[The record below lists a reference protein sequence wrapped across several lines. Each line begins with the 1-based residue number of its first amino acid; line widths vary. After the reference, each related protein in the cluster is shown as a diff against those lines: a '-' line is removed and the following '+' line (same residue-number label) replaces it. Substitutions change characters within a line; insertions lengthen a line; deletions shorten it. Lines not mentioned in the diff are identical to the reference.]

1 MFDIDKWQEIFA
13 TISKNRLRTVLT
25 GFSVAWG
32 IFMLIVL
39 LGTGNGLGNGVKSQ
53 FARDAVNSVWFNNGR
68 TSVAYDGMQPGR
80 DIRLTNEDYQAI
92 RQNVKSIEHLSP
104 RLQLYDVNQ
113 YNYKNKLGSFS
124 TKGCNYDMIFAEKI
138 EVLKGRFVN
147 ELDIKECR
155 KVCAIGQQVVDEM
168 FKGEEPVDK
177 LININSIPFK
187 VIGVF
192 KDGGGPD
199 DNRRAYIPISTS
211 QRVFGN
217 DNKLDQIIFTLPES
231 DMENSE
237 VISDEVYK
245 LLAQR
250 HHFNPEDKK
259 AVFLWNNLIE
269 FRRIMG
275 LIDGIRLFIWIIGIG
290 TLIAGIVGV
299 SNIMMIVVKER
310 TKEIGIRKALG
321 ATPVSIISLI
331 IQESVF
337 ITAISGYVGMML
349 GIGLLELAQKYMPD
363 SDYFRKPEV
372 DLTVVLE
379 ALAVL
384 IFAGFLAGFFPAR
397 KAAKIEPIEALRAE

>member
-113 YNYKNKLGSFS
+113 YNYKNKYGSFS

-199 DNRRAYIPISTS
+199 DNRRSYIPISTS

-321 ATPVSIISLI
+321 ATPASIISLI

>member
-68 TSVAYDGMQPGR
+68 TSVAYDGMQQGR

-92 RQNVKSIEHLSP
+92 KQNVKSIEHLSP

>member
-92 RQNVKSIEHLSP
+92 KQNVKSIEHLSP

-168 FKGEEPVDK
+168 FKGEEPIDK

-259 AVFLWNNLIE
+259 SVFLWNNLIE
-269 FRRIMG
+269 FKRIMG

-321 ATPVSIISLI
+321 ATPASIISLI

>member
-1 MFDIDKWQEIFA
+1 
-13 TISKNRLRTVLT
+13 
-25 GFSVAWG
+25 
-32 IFMLIVL
+32 
-39 LGTGNGLGNGVKSQ
+39 
-53 FARDAVNSVWFNNGR
+53 
-68 TSVAYDGMQPGR
+68 
-80 DIRLTNEDYQAI
+80 
-92 RQNVKSIEHLSP
+92 
-104 RLQLYDVNQ
+104 
-113 YNYKNKLGSFS
+113 
-124 TKGCNYDMIFAEKI
+124 
-138 EVLKGRFVN
+138 
-147 ELDIKECR
+147 
-155 KVCAIGQQVVDEM
+155 
-168 FKGEEPVDK
+168 
-177 LININSIPFK
+177 
-187 VIGVF
+187 
-192 KDGGGPD
+192 
-199 DNRRAYIPISTS
+199 
-211 QRVFGN
+211 
-217 DNKLDQIIFTLPES
+217 
-231 DMENSE
+231 
-237 VISDEVYK
+237 
-245 LLAQR
+245 
-250 HHFNPEDKK
+250 
-259 AVFLWNNLIE
+259 
-269 FRRIMG
+269 MG

>member
-113 YNYKNKLGSFS
+113 YNYKNKYGSFS
-124 TKGCNYDMIFAEKI
+124 TKGCNYDMIYAEKI

-168 FKGEEPVDK
+168 FKGEEPIDK

-231 DMENSE
+231 DIENSE
-237 VISDEVYK
+237 VISNEVYK

-269 FRRIMG
+269 FKRIMG

>member
-113 YNYKNKLGSFS
+113 YNYKNKYGSFS

-199 DNRRAYIPISTS
+199 DNRRSYIPISTS

-310 TKEIGIRKALG
+310 TKEIGIRK
-321 ATPVSIISLI
+321 S
-331 IQESVF
+331 
-337 ITAISGYVGMML
+337 
-349 GIGLLELAQKYMPD
+349 
-363 SDYFRKPEV
+363 
-372 DLTVVLE
+372 
-379 ALAVL
+379 
-384 IFAGFLAGFFPAR
+384 
-397 KAAKIEPIEALRAE
+397 

>member
-92 RQNVKSIEHLSP
+92 KQNVKSIEHLSP

>member
-1 MFDIDKWQEIFA
+1 MFDINKWQEIFA

-113 YNYKNKLGSFS
+113 YNYKNKYGSFS

-199 DNRRAYIPISTS
+199 DNRRSYIPISTS

>member
-124 TKGCNYDMIFAEKI
+124 TKGCNYDMIYAEKI

-168 FKGEEPVDK
+168 FKGEEPIDK

-237 VISDEVYK
+237 VISDEVYN

-321 ATPVSIISLI
+321 ATPVSIILLI

-349 GIGLLELAQKYMPD
+349 GIGLLELAQNYMPD

>member
-113 YNYKNKLGSFS
+113 YNYKNKYGSFS

-199 DNRRAYIPISTS
+199 DNRRSYIPISTS